1 MIGETISHYQVLRK
15 LGGGGMGVVYEAE
28 DLKLGRHV
36 ALKFLPPELG
46 REPQAL
52 ERFQREARA
61 ASALNHPHI
70 CTIYEV
76 DEHNG
81 EPMLAM
87 ELMEG
92 ETLKHR
98 IARGALD
105 VDDVLEWGMQ
115 IADGLDAA
123 HAKNIVH
130 RDIKPANIFV
140 TARGQIKLM
149 DFGLAKT
156 VPRADAEA
164 GATEGLRNAETMPD
178 EQLTS
183 PGSTLGTVA
192 YMSPEQARGKDLDAR
207 TDLFSFGVVLYEM
220 ATGRLPFRGATSAEI
235 FDGILNREPE
245 KASQVRAGLPAD
257 LDRILEKA
265 LEKDREVRH
274 QSASDMRSDLKRLKR
289 DRDSGKSRGA
299 SGSELPSTATFAQ
312 TGLVVAAIVVVALLI
327 AGFFAWRLRGGSSTA
342 KKAPSDASGIVSGG
356 GAGVGEGATQ
366 IRTLAVL
373 PFRDISGSDA
383 DKSWGIGMTDAIIT
397 RLGTLQNLAV
407 RPTSSVLK
415 YVNAP
420 EDPAKAAQDLGV
432 ESVLDGTY
440 QRAAGVIRVSV
451 QLISRK
457 DQTMRWAQKYDLR
470 AADMLK
476 FQDEV
481 ADKVVNG
488 LQVEV
493 SGSEKA
499 AINAKAT
506 DSPEAYNDYLQA
518 RYFGNEYFVNSKR
531 ESLHRAEEAATR
543 AIAKDPKFAD
553 GYAQLAWSYGM
564 EAANFESGSR
574 ENLARGEK
582 EARRALEL
590 DPNSLEAS
598 VALMM
603 VLTEQGKLREALPI
617 ARKATRLAPNSEMVW
632 DMSGYLYHY
641 AGLDEEAEA
650 AYRRSEELNPT
661 TVRIY
666 WMHARM
672 LLFLGRAAEAE
683 KELGAALQSYPDQF
697 KGLAYLGEFMY
708 YEGKMDEAEKTL
720 SRAVELGKGSGDDA
734 PPALAAFMYAAKGER
749 QKIDPVIFEYK
760 MDEVVDGDQAYW
772 TAGVYALLGEK
783 AEALKWFEH
792 AITLGNQNY
801 PWFQRDK
808 NFESLRNDGEYQRL
822 MGIVQE
828 RWKDYQKVYVE
839 N

>member
-1 MIGETISHYQVLRK
+1 MIGETISHYRVLRK

-52 ERFQREARA
+52 ERFQREAQA

-105 VDDVLEWGMQ
+105 VDEVLEWGVQ

-123 HAKNIVH
+123 HAKGIVH

-265 LEKDREVRH
+265 LEKDREVRY
-274 QSASDMRSDLKRLKR
+274 QSASEMRSDLKRLKR

-312 TGLVVAAIVVVALLI
+312 ARVVVAAIVVVTLLI
-327 AGFFAWRLRGGSSTA
+327 AGFFAWRSRGGSSTA

-356 GAGVGEGATQ
+356 AAGVGEGATQ

-397 RLGTLQNLAV
+397 RLATLQNLAV

-590 DPNSLEAS
+590 APNSLEAS

-683 KELGAALQSYPDQF
+683 KELGAALQNYPDQF

-734 PPALAAFMYAAKGER
+734 PPALAAFVYAAEGER
-749 QKIDPVIFEYK
+749 QKIDRVIFEYK

-828 RWKDYQKVYVE
+828 KWKDYQKVYVE